1 MGGGDEQGQPP
12 STATSSPWPPGTAAP
27 NLAEPEPRR
36 VPQPL
41 RPRRVPASGAG
52 GRRPRHPAMGQPL
65 LCPSRGCHSPSPPA
79 LCPPPRRRGS
89 PSAAGWAQVMPGG
102 RGGTAGAAS
111 PGGFPSV
118 LSRFGRKWRWGE
130 RERRRGSGE
139 RKRWTYLGEFC
150 AHQDEEA
157 EGQQLACRLHLSHPV
172 LGTSHTDH
180 LRASLPCAVPEPGC
194 LLTPLFLL
202 IF

>member
-27 NLAEPEPRR
+27 NLAEPEPR
-36 VPQPL
+36 
-41 RPRRVPASGAG
+41 G
-52 GRRPRHPAMGQPL
+52 
-65 LCPSRGCHSPSPPA
+65 SRSPSGPAAFPQAGPGEGVPDTPPWGSPFSAHPGAATARAPPA
-79 LCPPPRRRGS
+79 LCPPPWRRGS

-111 PGGFPSV
+111 PGSFPSV
-118 LSRFGRKWRWGE
+118 LSRFSRKWRWGE